1 MRRCAVSD
9 ARAQRVRQPQLR
21 QAYLPLSSTIL
32 APLRPCPCARP
43 RDSHRFCTAIITTVT
58 SITSAG
64 ADPAAEHDEILG
76 EMSEGVGNLKDH
88 ANNMFGEMTLQTKL
102 LDEMDSDVDGAQQGL
117 MAETNRA
124 TAVRKASGNCRL
136 YLCIIFLLIVLIALL
151 VVG

>member
-1 MRRCAVSD
+1 MRAPSECANRNCAKRICHYHQRFSLPFAPAH
-9 ARAQRVRQPQLR
+9 AR
-21 QAYLPLSSTIL
+21 
-32 APLRPCPCARP
+32 RP
-43 RDSHRFCTAIITTVT
+43 RDSHRFCTAITTVT